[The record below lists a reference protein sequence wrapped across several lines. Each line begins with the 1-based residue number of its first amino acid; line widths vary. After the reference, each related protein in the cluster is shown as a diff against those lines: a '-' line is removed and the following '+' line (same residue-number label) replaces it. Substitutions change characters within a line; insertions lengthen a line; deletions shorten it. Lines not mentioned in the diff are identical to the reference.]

1 MIVNQ
6 WRHVAAIPFK
16 YRHKLKAAV
25 EEARTKKRY
34 GLRDELKANP
44 TQEHALQ
51 HCVPIKSV
59 TIRVGRRGYE
69 LTVHEPEKWLQVVN
83 ETYWIYEN
91 TLVGDIMQAY
101 YDSFDTYPRK
111 PDVISGLRGISRSTF
126 YAWRSEF
133 LEDAVLIASRHGLIE
148 NK

>member
-6 WRHVAAIPFK
+6 WRHIVAIPFK
-16 YRHKLKAAV
+16 HRNKLKTAV
-25 EEARTKKRY
+25 ADARAKKRY

-44 TQEHALQ
+44 TQEQALQ

-69 LTVHEPEKWLQVVN
+69 LTVCEPEAWLQVVD

-91 TLVGDIMQAY
+91 TLIGDIMQAY

-133 LEDAVLIASRHGLIE
+133 LEDAVLIASKYGLI
-148 NK
+148 KK